1 MGHRLAPDE
10 RFARICDIPAEFR
23 RSGRSL
29 REVVQASGY
38 ADLRGQFAARELADY
53 LRARP
58 AVVEQWVGFS
68 EDKRT
73 ADGWYLR
80 PPSSIGRISRESPPM
95 HEVKHVDLAAACAAF
110 IIAELGDV
118 LDRARAG

>member
-1 MGHRLAPDE
+1 MDLDE
-10 RFARICDIPAEFR
+10 RFTRICDIPAEFR

-29 REVVQASGY
+29 REVVQTSGY
-38 ADLRGQFAARELADY
+38 AEVRGHFAARELAEH

-58 AVVEQWVGFS
+58 AVVEQWVAYS

-73 ADGWYLR
+73 SAGWYLR
-80 PPSSIGRISRESPPM
+80 PPNSIGRITREPPM

-110 IIAELGDV
+110 IIAELDQI
-118 LDRARAG
+118 LDPGTDRRAE